1 MSKWK
6 TKVFGDT
13 HFNFYGMNCM
23 GIVVLGGSFWFV
35 IRALKTGAGHTPL
48 SLLLLA
54 IYFVLLGHFGIAI
67 QNYCARVARVL
78 EEQEAQ
84 KKENQAT
91 QHGG

>member
-1 MSKWK
+1 
-6 TKVFGDT
+6 
-13 HFNFYGMNCM
+13 
-23 GIVVLGGSFWFV
+23 
-35 IRALKTGAGHTPL
+35 
-48 SLLLLA
+48 
-54 IYFVLLGHFGIAI
+54 VLLGHFGIAI